1 MVASDRAHITLFV
14 KLFDT
19 LALQVIRL
27 AARPRAGVGRERWWQ
42 TLPDAIPV
50 AEFPGSDG
58 EAAIPRVEAKAGK

>member
-27 AARPRAGVGRERWWQ
+27 AARPRAGVGRGGGGNHTAGHDHHCRVHWQ
-42 TLPDAIPV
+42 
-50 AEFPGSDG
+50 
-58 EAAIPRVEAKAGK
+58 